1 MSRTPLSRVPL
12 SRAGADE
19 ARRVLVTG
27 SRGKSSIVRYLHAA
41 MQDAGLQTYARI
53 TGVVPCELGP
63 EKARIISRSSGA
75 HIEEM
80 RWWLGRVPTSA
91 QGIVLENSAITPDLQ
106 GLAGRWLR
114 PEITVLSNALPDHQ
128 EVWGPTSACAAEVL
142 TSGIPRENQVLLPAD
157 LKSDHYLLELLERRG
172 CKVDL
177 VEPIADA
184 GADIQ
189 ANNLGLAIAT
199 VERLGFAKA
208 PALQSMLRL
217 RRDKYDFGVVN
228 KGGAELALAF
238 SANDISSTRT
248 LFRSLSW
255 SEEET
260 RLIYNHRVDRP
271 ERFRSFLDWLNNS
284 RWREVLVIGDKPRMK
299 HCSARYLQ
307 IKSAE
312 GLLRLF
318 KPGDR
323 VFGCGNIAGL
333 PMALA
338 SVLDR

>member
-1 MSRTPLSRVPL
+1 MSRVKT
-12 SRAGADE
+12 
-19 ARRVLVTG
+19 RRVLVTG

-41 MQDAGLQTYARI
+41 LQDAGLQTYARI
-53 TGVVPCELGP
+53 TGVEPRELGP
-63 EKARIISRSSGA
+63 GNTQTISRSSGA
-75 HIEEM
+75 HVEEM
-80 RWWLGRVPTSA
+80 RWWLTGLPDSV

-106 GLAGRWLR
+106 GLASRWLR
-114 PEITVLSNALPDHQ
+114 PEITVLSNVLPDHQ
-128 EVWGPTSACAAEVL
+128 EVWGPSSECAAEVL

-157 LKSDHYLLELLERRG
+157 LKSDHFLQDLLKRRD
-172 CKVDL
+172 CEVHF
-177 VEPIADA
+177 VEPVVDA
-184 GADIQ
+184 GTDYQ
-189 ANNLGLAIAT
+189 ANNLGLALAT
-199 VERLGFAKA
+199 VERLGFAKV

-217 RRDKYDFGVVN
+217 QRDKYDFSVVN
-228 KGGAELALAF
+228 KGGSELALAF

-260 RLIYNHRVDRP
+260 RLIYNHRMDRP
-271 ERFRSFLDWLNNS
+271 ERFKSFLDWLNNT
-284 RWREVLVIGDKPRMK
+284 RWREVLIIGDKPRMK

-307 IKSAE
+307 VRSAE
-312 GLLRLF
+312 SLLRLF

>member
-1 MSRTPLSRVPL
+1 
-12 SRAGADE
+12 
-19 ARRVLVTG
+19 VLVTG
-27 SRGKSSIVRYLHAA
+27 SRGKSSIVRFLHAA
-41 MQDAGLQTYARI
+41 LQDAGLQTYARI
-53 TGVVPCELGP
+53 TGVEPRQLGP
-63 EKARIISRSSGA
+63 ERARTISRSSGA
-75 HIEEM
+75 HVEEM
-80 RWWLGRVPTSA
+80 RWWLRRLPDSA

-106 GLAGRWLR
+106 DLAGHWLQ
-114 PEITVLSNALPDHQ
+114 PDITVLSNVLPDHQ

-142 TSGIPRENQVLLPAD
+142 TYGIPRENQVLLPAD
-157 LKSDHYLLELLERRG
+157 LKSDHYLLELLERRR
-172 CKVDL
+172 CKVHF
-177 VEPIADA
+177 VEPIVDARADA
-184 GADIQ
+184 GADFQ
-189 ANNLGLAIAT
+189 ANNLGLAVAA

-217 RRDKYDFGVVN
+217 QRDKYDFGVVK

-260 RLIYNHRVDRP
+260 RLIYNHRMDRP
-271 ERFRSFLDWLNNS
+271 ERFKSFLDWLNNS
-284 RWREVLVIGDKPRMK
+284 RWREVLIIGDKPRLK
-299 HCSARYLQ
+299 HCSARYLH

-333 PMALA
+333 PMVLA

>member
-1 MSRTPLSRVPL
+1 MSRVKT
-12 SRAGADE
+12 
-19 ARRVLVTG
+19 RRVLVTG

-41 MQDAGLQTYARI
+41 LQDAGLQTYARI
-53 TGVVPCELGP
+53 TGVEPRELGP
-63 EKARIISRSSGA
+63 GKTQTISRSSGA

-80 RWWLGRVPTSA
+80 RWWLRGLPASA

-106 GLAGRWLR
+106 GMAGRWLQ
-114 PEITVLSNALPDHQ
+114 PDITVLSNVLPDHQ

-142 TSGIPRENQVLLPAD
+142 TSGIPRENQVLVPAD
-157 LKSDHYLLELLERRG
+157 LKNDHCSLELLERRR
-172 CKVDL
+172 CTVHF
-177 VEPIADA
+177 VEPVSDT
-184 GADIQ
+184 GVDFQ
-189 ANNLGLAIAT
+189 ANNLGLALAT
-199 VERLGFAKA
+199 VEQLGFAKV

-260 RLIYNHRVDRP
+260 RLIYNHRMDRP
-271 ERFRSFLDWLNNS
+271 ARFRSFLDWLNNS
-284 RWREVLVIGDKPRMK
+284 CWREVLVIGDKPKMK
-299 HCSARYLQ
+299 HCSARYLH
-307 IKSAE
+307 IKSTE
-312 GLLRLF
+312 GLLQLF

-323 VFGCGNIAGL
+323 IFGCGNIAGL

>member
-1 MSRTPLSRVPL
+1 MSRVKT
-12 SRAGADE
+12 
-19 ARRVLVTG
+19 RRVLVTG
-27 SRGKSSIVRYLHAA
+27 SRGKSSIVRFLHAA

-53 TGVVPCELGP
+53 TGAVPCELGP
-63 EKARIISRSSGA
+63 EKARTISRSSGA

-106 GLAGRWLR
+106 KLAGRWLR

-142 TSGIPRENQVLLPAD
+142 TSGIPTENQVLLPAD
-157 LKSDHYLLELLERRG
+157 LKSDHFLLELLERRG
-172 CKVDL
+172 CKVHF
-177 VEPIADA
+177 VEPVVDAGADA
-184 GADIQ
+184 GADFQ
-189 ANNLGLAIAT
+189 ANNLGLALAC
-199 VERLGFAKA
+199 VERLGFARV
-208 PALQSMLRL
+208 PALQTMLCL
-217 RRDKYDFGVVN
+217 QRDKYDFDVVK

-238 SANDISSTRT
+238 SANDISSTRS

-260 RLIYNHRVDRP
+260 HLIYNHRMDRP
-271 ERFRSFLDWLNNS
+271 ARFRSFLDWLNNS
-284 RWREVLVIGDKPRMK
+284 RWREVLIIGDKPQMK
-299 HCSARYLQ
+299 HCSARYLHV
-307 IKSAE
+307 KSAE

-333 PMALA
+333 PMVLA